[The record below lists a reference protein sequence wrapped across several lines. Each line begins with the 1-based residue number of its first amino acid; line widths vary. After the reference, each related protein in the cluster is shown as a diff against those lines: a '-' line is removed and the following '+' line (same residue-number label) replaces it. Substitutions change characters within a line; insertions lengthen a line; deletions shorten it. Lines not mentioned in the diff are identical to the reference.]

1 MAQSIRAIRFHEYGG
16 SDKLILETVPRPEL
30 KADEVLV
37 KVHYAG
43 VNPVDW
49 KIRSGYLK
57 DFMPVPLP
65 YTPGIDVSGIVEEVG
80 AGVKGLTKGQAVFG
94 VAKGGYAEYAVA
106 AAADL
111 VPKPANVSFEA
122 AATLPVGALTAWKAV
137 EDAGVAKGQTVVIQ
151 GAAGGVGQ
159 FAVQFARLKGAKVIG
174 TASAGNEGF
183 VKSLGVEKAV
193 DYRKGLAESGVKD
206 VDAVIDTVGGDTLEN
221 SYALVKKGGTLVTI
235 AGMVSEDKAKARGIK
250 ALGSGRGPAELLKQI
265 ADLMTKG
272 SIRSEIGRVFPLADA
287 KGAQDLSQSG
297 HGRGRILLKVQD

>member
-80 AGVKGLTKGQAVFG
+80 AGVKGLIKGQAVFG

-250 ALGSGRGPAELLKQI
+250 ALGSGRGPAELLKQV

>member
-80 AGVKGLTKGQAVFG
+80 AGVKGLIKGQAVFG